1 MTTVWGLCLGVGLF
15 LVWRAMWDEAPA
27 EHPRYSRWHAR
38 LADSLVQ
45 AGMPSV
51 TPGALIAASVVLGI
65 IAAATVGGLTASLPI
80 GLCFGV
86 LVGRAPSAAVA
97 MRARSRR
104 ESMRTV
110 WPDVVDNLASG
121 IRAGMPLAEALSQ
134 IGVSGPEQVRPAF
147 DAFAQDYR
155 ASGRFVASLDALK
168 ARLADPVADR
178 IVEAIRITRDVGG
191 SDVGHVL
198 RTLAEFLRDDARARG
213 EIEARQSWTVNAAR
227 LAVAAPWVVLAMLST
242 QPTNSAAF
250 NSAEGFAVLA
260 VGGLLTVIAYR
271 LMVRIGR
278 LPSEVRVL
286 R

>member
-1 MTTVWGLCLGVGLF
+1 MTTVWGLCLGAGLF
-15 LVWRAMWDEAPA
+15 LVWRSMWAGEPA
-27 EHPRYSRWHAR
+27 AHPRYSRWRANV
-38 LADSLVQ
+38 ADSLVQ
-45 AGMPSV
+45 AGMPNL
-51 TPGALIAASVVLGI
+51 TPGALVAASV
-65 IAAATVGGLTASLPI
+65 IAGGLVALTVGGLAASLPI
-80 GLCFGV
+80 GLCFGI
-86 LVGRAPSAAVA
+86 LAGRAPSALVA
-97 MRARSRR
+97 MRARGRR

-121 IRAGMPLAEALSQ
+121 IRAGLPLAEALSQ
-134 IGVSGPEQVRPAF
+134 VAETGPEQVRPAF

-155 ASGRFVASLDALK
+155 ATGRFADSLDALK
-168 ARLADPVADR
+168 ARVADPVADR

-227 LAVAAPWVVLAMLST
+227 LAVAAPWVVLALLSS
-242 QPTNSAAF
+242 QPSNTAAF
-250 NSAEGFAVLA
+250 NSPAGLMVLA
-260 VGGLLTVIAYR
+260 VGGIVTVVAYR

-278 LPSEVRVL
+278 LPVEVRVL

>member
-1 MTTVWGLCLGVGLF
+1 
-15 LVWRAMWDEAPA
+15 
-27 EHPRYSRWHAR
+27 
-38 LADSLVQ
+38 
-45 AGMPSV
+45 MPNV
-51 TPGALIAASVVLGI
+51 TPGTLVAASAIAAGLVTV
-65 IAAATVGGLTASLPI
+65 TVGGLAASLPI

-86 LVGRAPSAAVA
+86 LAGRAPSAIVA
-97 MRARSRR
+97 MRARGRR

-121 IRAGMPLAEALSQ
+121 IRAGLSLAEALSQ
-134 IGVSGPEQVRPAF
+134 VGESGPEQVRPAF
-147 DAFAQDYR
+147 NAFAQDYR
-155 ASGRFVASLDALK
+155 ATGKFSDSLDALK

-178 IVEAIRITRDVGG
+178 IVEALRITRDVGG

-198 RTLAEFLRDDARARG
+198 RTLAEFLREDARARG

-227 LAVAAPWVVLAMLST
+227 LAVAAPWVVLALLSS
-242 QPTNSAAF
+242 QPTNTAAF
-250 NSAEGFAVLA
+250 NSAAGLMVLA
-260 VGGLLTVIAYR
+260 IGGVVTVVAYR

>member
-1 MTTVWGLCLGVGLF
+1 MTTAWGLCLGVGLF
-15 LVWRAMWDEAPA
+15 LVWRSLWAGEPA
-27 EHPRYSRWHAR
+27 VHPRYEQWRANV
-38 LADSLVQ
+38 ADSLVQ
-45 AGMPSV
+45 AGMPNV
-51 TPGALIAASVVLGI
+51 TPGALVGASAVAGALV
-65 IAAATVGGLTASLPI
+65 AVTVGGLAASLPI

-86 LVGRAPSAAVA
+86 LAARAPTAVVA
-97 MRARSRR
+97 MRARARR

-121 IRAGMPLAEALSQ
+121 IRAGLPLAEALSQ
-134 IGVSGPEQVRPAF
+134 VGESGPEQVRPAF

-155 ASGRFVASLDALK
+155 ATGRFADSLDALK

-178 IVEAIRITRDVGG
+178 IVEAIRLTRDVGG

-227 LAVAAPWVVLAMLST
+227 LAVAAPWVVLALLSS
-242 QPTNSAAF
+242 QPANTAAF
-250 NSAEGFAVLA
+250 NSPAGFMVLA
-260 VGGLLTVIAYR
+260 VGGIVTVVAYR

>member
-1 MTTVWGLCLGVGLF
+1 MTTVWGLCLGAGLF
-15 LVWRAMWDEAPA
+15 LVWRSMWVGEPAP
-27 EHPRYSRWHAR
+27 HPRYARWHANV
-38 LADSLVQ
+38 ADSVVQ

-51 TPGALIAASVVLGI
+51 TPGALVAGSVI
-65 IAAATVGGLTASLPI
+65 VGGLVTVIVAGLAASLPI

-86 LVGRAPSAAVA
+86 LAGRGPTAIVT
-97 MRARSRR
+97 MRAHARR

-121 IRAGMPLAEALSQ
+121 IRAGLPLAEALSQ
-134 IGVSGPEQVRPAF
+134 VGESGPEQVRPAF

-155 ASGRFVASLDALK
+155 ATGRFSDSLDALK

-198 RTLAEFLRDDARARG
+198 RTLAEFLREDARARG

-227 LAVAAPWVVLAMLST
+227 LAVAAPWVVLALLSS
-242 QPTNSAAF
+242 QPTNTAAF
-250 NSAEGFAVLA
+250 NSPAGLMVLA
-260 VGGLLTVIAYR
+260 IGGVLTVVAYR

-278 LPSEVRVL
+278 LPSEARVL

>member
-1 MTTVWGLCLGVGLF
+1 VTTVWGLCLGIGLF
-15 LVWRAMWDEAPA
+15 LVWRAMWGA
-27 EHPRYSRWHAR
+27 EQRAHPRYARWHANVS
-38 LADSLVQ
+38 DSLVQ
-45 AGMPSV
+45 AGMATV
-51 TPGALIAASVVLGI
+51 TPGAFVAASAAVGFVV
-65 IAAATVGGLTASLPI
+65 AAVVGGLSASAPI
-80 GLCFGV
+80 GLCFGILAARGPGA
-86 LVGRAPSAAVA
+86 LVT

-134 IGVSGPEQVRPAF
+134 VGESGPEQVQPAF
-147 DAFAQDYR
+147 DGFAQDYR
-155 ASGRFVASLDALK
+155 ATGRFSDSLDALK

-178 IVEAIRITRDVGG
+178 IVEALRITRDVGG

-227 LAVAAPWVVLAMLST
+227 LASAAPWIVLMMLSS
-242 QPTNSAAF
+242 QPSNTAAF
-250 NSAEGFAVLA
+250 NTPAGLVVLA
-260 VGGLLTVIAYR
+260 VGGVVTVVAYR
-271 LMVRIGR
+271 VMVRLGR